1 MIISILYSLAV
12 LFALWSAYNLLGY
25 RASKKEWGNRVSK
38 WFGSRNTRKSFIL
51 ILGDKFDETK
61 YGKKTNLQLK
71 RANIQLMPSEFYG
84 ILLLGVSVTALLLN
98 SFFSI
103 KFPINLIISIVLMEM
118 VRRGLFLIRKNKF
131 QERMNDQLPEICRIL
146 ANSTRSGMTLTQ
158 GIGICAQELNE
169 PAKDEFRR
177 LYGELQ
183 LGVDFNRALKNLE
196 RRIPSREFKLF
207 IASLLIQKHA
217 GGNMHAVLD
226 EMGQTLEERKLL
238 LQEIKT
244 MTAEQRYIAY
254 IVPVLPI
261 FLLLIMNNLVD
272 GFLDPLFSGIGI
284 ILLGL
289 FVIGTLL
296 SFFLVKKVTDI
307 RV

>member
-1 MIISILYSLAV
+1 MTISILYSLAV

-25 RASKKEWGNRVSK
+25 RASKKEWGNKVSK
-38 WFGSRNTRKSFIL
+38 WFGKRNTRRSFVL
-51 ILGDKFDETK
+51 VLGDKFDQTK
-61 YGKKTNLQLK
+61 YGRKTNQQLK
-71 RANIQLMPSEFYG
+71 RANIQLMASEFYG
-84 ILLLGVSVTALLLN
+84 ILLLGVVVTSLLLN
-98 SFFSI
+98 SFFGI
-103 KFPINLIISIVLMEM
+103 KFPINFVISVVFMEV
-118 VRRGLFLIRKNKF
+118 VRRALFLIRKNKF

-158 GIGICAQELNE
+158 GIGIAAQELNE
-169 PAKDEFRR
+169 PAKEEFQR

-183 LGVDFNRALKNLE
+183 LGVDFNRALRNLE
-196 RRIPSREFKLF
+196 KRIPSREFQLF
-207 IASLLIQKHA
+207 IASLLIQKQA

-261 FLLLIMNNLVD
+261 FLLLIMNNVVE

-284 ILLGL
+284 ILLVL

>member
-1 MIISILYSLAV
+1 VIISILYSLAV

-25 RASKKEWGNRVSK
+25 RASKKEWGNKVSK
-38 WFGSRNTRKSFIL
+38 WFGSRNNRKSFVL
-51 ILGDKFDETK
+51 ILGDKFDQTK
-61 YGKKTNLQLK
+61 YGRKTNQQLK
-71 RANIQLMPSEFYG
+71 RANIQLMASEFYG
-84 ILLLGVSVTALLLN
+84 ILLLGTFVTAFLLN
-98 SFFSI
+98 SFFGI
-103 KFPINLIISIVLMEM
+103 KFPINIVISAVLMEV
-118 VRRGLFLIRKNKF
+118 VRRSLFLIRRNKF
-131 QERMNDQLPEICRIL
+131 QERINDQLPEICRIL

-158 GIGICAQELNE
+158 GIGIAAQELNE
-169 PAKDEFRR
+169 PAKEEFQR

-183 LGVDFNRALKNLE
+183 LGVDFNRALRNLE
-196 RRIPSREFKLF
+196 KRIPSREFQLF
-207 IASLLIQKHA
+207 IASLLIQKQA

-261 FLLLIMNNLVD
+261 FLLLVMNNVVD

-284 ILLGL
+284 ILLIL

>member
-1 MIISILYSLAV
+1 MTIAILYSLAV
-12 LFALWSAYNLLGY
+12 FFALWGAYNLLGF
-25 RASKKEWGNRVSK
+25 RASKKEWRNQASQ
-38 WFGSRNTRKSFIL
+38 WFGTRNTRKSFIL
-51 ILGDKFDETK
+51 ILGDKFDQTK
-61 YGKKTNLQLK
+61 FGQRTIQQLK

-84 ILLLGVSVTALLLN
+84 ILLLGTIVTSFLLN

-103 KFPINLIISIVLMEM
+103 KFPINFILSAVLMEV
-118 VRRGLFLIRKNKF
+118 VRRALFLIRKNKF
-131 QERMNDQLPEICRIL
+131 QERMNDQLPEVCRIL

-158 GIGICAQELNE
+158 GIGIAAEELSE
-169 PAKDEFRR
+169 PARDEFQR

-183 LGVDFNRALKNLE
+183 LGVDFNRALRNLQS
-196 RRIPSREFKLF
+196 RVPSKEYRLF
-207 IASLLIQKHA
+207 IATLLIQKQA

-226 EMGQTLEERKLL
+226 EMGQTMEDRKLL

-254 IVPVLPI
+254 IVPILPI
-261 FLLLIMNNLVD
+261 FLLLIMNNVVD
-272 GFLDPLFSGIGI
+272 GFLEPLFSGVGI
-284 ILLGL
+284 ILLVL
-289 FVIGTLL
+289 FIIGTLL

>member
-1 MIISILYSLAV
+1 MTIAILYSLAV
-12 LFALWSAYNLLGY
+12 FFALWSAYNLLGY
-25 RASKKEWGNRVSK
+25 RASKKEWRNQIST
-38 WFGSRNTRKSFIL
+38 WFGARNTRKSFIL
-51 ILGDKFDETK
+51 VLGDKFDETK
-61 YGKKTNLQLK
+61 YGKKTNQQLK
-71 RANIQLMPSEFYG
+71 RANLQLMPSEFYG
-84 ILLLGVSVTALLLN
+84 ILLLGMIVISFLLN

-103 KFPINLIISIVLMEM
+103 KFPINFFLALVLIEV
-118 VRRGLFLIRKNKF
+118 VRRVLFLIRKNKF

-146 ANSTRSGMTLTQ
+146 ANATRSGMTLTQ
-158 GIGICAQELNE
+158 GMGICAEELNE
-169 PAKDEFRR
+169 PAREEFQR

-183 LGVDFNRALKNLE
+183 LGVDFNRALKNLQD
-196 RRIPSREFKLF
+196 RIPSREYGLF
-207 IASLLIQKHA
+207 IATLLIQKQA
-217 GGNMHAVLD
+217 GGNVHAVLD

-261 FLLLIMNNLVD
+261 FLLLIMNNVVD

-284 ILLGL
+284 ILLVL
-289 FVIGTLL
+289 FIIGTLL